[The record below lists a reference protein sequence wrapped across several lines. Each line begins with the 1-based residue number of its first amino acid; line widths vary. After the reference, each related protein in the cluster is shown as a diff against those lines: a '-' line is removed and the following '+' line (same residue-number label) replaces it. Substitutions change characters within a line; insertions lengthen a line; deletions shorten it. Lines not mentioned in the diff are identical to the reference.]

1 MTIIEQSFI
10 IIFMRLKD
18 ENKKEAIFQATIQLI
33 NEIGHA
39 NVSMSKVGKM
49 AGVSPSTIYVY
60 FENKEDML
68 KKVYLEAKMKFARVM
83 IRNIRSE
90 DPMQQVASQ
99 LVKNVLDHVQE
110 NESYFLFTEQFADSP
125 LMRDLDMSE
134 VNEVTK
140 QIYKIVERAQKEGIL
155 KQLPPELLFA
165 FGYYPVTQIAKS
177 KLKCNLPFSK
187 VDIESLQQMFWDAI
201 KV

>member
-1 MTIIEQSFI
+1 
-10 IIFMRLKD
+10 MRLKD
-18 ENKKEAIFQATIQLI
+18 DNKKDAIFEATIQLI
-33 NEIGHA
+33 NEVGYE
-39 NVSMSKVGKM
+39 NVSMSKIGRK

-68 KKVYLEAKMKFARVM
+68 KKVYLESKMKFAWGM
-83 IRNIRSE
+83 IRGIRNE
-90 DPMQQVASQ
+90 DSVRQVAFQ
-99 LVKNVLDHVQE
+99 LVKNVLDYVQE

-134 VNEVTK
+134 INK
-140 QIYKIVERAQKEGIL
+140 IFGPIYEIVERSQKEGIL

-165 FGYYPVTQIAKS
+165 FGYYPVTQFAKG
-177 KLKCNLPFSK
+177 KLRLDVSFSQM
-187 VDIESLQQMFWDAI
+187 DIESLQQMFWDAI